1 MSYCSLEEAWG
12 PNTICSRVKNTKGK
26 KSNLSYTITNEKPCN
41 ENNFMYNDLEDNYSL
56 LPQNNNINNSLLDIN
71 TNNTILNPNNSNKEL
86 DVNPNDATFFGY
98 QNISVSNMNENDI
111 EDNNMN
117 ENDVEE
123 NNMNENNIEDN
134 DDEDNDND
142 DEENDIGENGDEYNE
157 KNNNKDKLEGFT
169 NHNNDN
175 IENFTA
181 TLDDIMT
188 RLEAIEAKLSNGNN
202 RQGNVHDIILY
213 VIIGVFILFALD
225 SIFKIGRLTV

>member
-26 KSNLSYTITNEKPCN
+26 KNNLSYNITNEKHCN

-56 LPQNNNINNSLLDIN
+56 LPQNNNINNIKNSLLDIN
-71 TNNTILNPNNSNKEL
+71 INNTILNPNNSNKEL

-98 QNISVSNMNENDI
+98 QNISSS
-111 EDNNMN
+111 NMN

-123 NNMNENNIEDN
+123 NNMNENNIEEN
-134 DDEDNDND
+134 NIEENNIEENNIEENEYNDN
-142 DEENDIGENGDEYNE
+142 EYNDNE
-157 KNNNKDKLEGFT
+157 KYNNKDNIEGFT

>member
-26 KSNLSYTITNEKPCN
+26 KNNLSYTITNEKHCT

-71 TNNTILNPNNSNKEL
+71 TNNTILNPTNSNKEL

-98 QNISVSNMNENDI
+98 QNISPSS
-111 EDNNMN
+111 MN
-117 ENDVEE
+117 ENDVEDNNIEKNDINE
-123 NNMNENNIEDN
+123 NIMNENNIEEN
-134 DDEDNDND
+134 NIEENKYNDND
-142 DEENDIGENGDEYNE
+142 DKDNE
-157 KNNNKDKLEGFT
+157 KYINKDNIEGFSNNN
-169 NHNNDN
+169 NNN

-181 TLDDIMT
+181 TLDNIMT

>member
-26 KSNLSYTITNEKPCN
+26 QNNLSYTITNEKPCN

-71 TNNTILNPNNSNKEL
+71 TNNTILNPNDSNKEL
-86 DVNPNDATFFGY
+86 DVNPNDATFSGY
-98 QNISVSNMNENDI
+98 QNISPSS
-111 EDNNMN
+111 MN
-117 ENDVEE
+117 ENDVED
-123 NNMNENNIEDN
+123 NNIEKN
-134 DDEDNDND
+134 DINENIMNGNNIEGND
-142 DEENDIGENGDEYNE
+142 DEENDDEYNE
-157 KNNNKDKLEGFT
+157 DKNKDKLEGFT